1 MRRRSW
7 RGNRKRS
14 TAAGLA
20 GPRTTATAAIKPK
33 ETTIVDYGPL
43 QEQLRALAREKNAL
57 IIAHNYQRAEVQ
69 DAADFTG
76 DSLELSRTAA
86 KTDADI
92 ILFCGVHF
100 MAETAHILSP
110 RKKVL
115 LADINA
121 GCPMADMI
129 NADQLRALKAE
140 HPEALVVAYVNTSAA
155 VKAETDICC
164 TSANAATVV
173 SNIPADRQIIFVP
186 DRNLALYVEKKTGR
200 ELIKWEG
207 YCPTHEYITA
217 DIIRKAKQEH
227 PGALVIAHPEC
238 LPEVQDLADSL
249 ESTSGM
255 IRYAKESEATEF
267 IIATEMGLNHRLQK
281 ENPDKKF
288 YSPTKKAICPNMK
301 MTTLQKAF
309 DTLQQER
316 YEIRLD
322 EETRA
327 RALAAVEA
335 MVSYT

>member
-1 MRRRSW
+1 MR
-7 RGNRKRS
+7 
-14 TAAGLA
+14 T
-20 GPRTTATAAIKPK
+20 
-33 ETTIVDYGPL
+33 
-43 QEQLRALAREKNAL
+43 LAREKNAL
-57 IIAHNYQRAEVQ
+57 IIAHNYQRPEIQ

-86 KTDADI
+86 KTGAGI

-110 RKKVL
+110 QKKVL
-115 LADINA
+115 LAELKA

-129 NADQLRALKAE
+129 TADDLRALKAD
-140 HPEALVVAYVNTSAA
+140 HPGALVVAYVNTSAA

-173 SNIPADRQIIFVP
+173 SNIPEDRKIIFVP

-200 ELIKWEG
+200 ELIKWDG

-217 DIIRKAKQEH
+217 EVIQKAKAEH
-227 PGALVIAHPEC
+227 PQALVIAHPEC
-238 LPEVQDLADSL
+238 LPEVQDMADAL

-255 IRYAKESEATEF
+255 IRFAQESGAKEF
-267 IIATEMGLNHRLQK
+267 IIATEMGLNHRLKQ
-281 ENPDKKF
+281 ENPGKEF
-288 YSPTKKAICPNMK
+288 ISPTSKAICPNMK
-301 MTTLQKAF
+301 MTTLQKAY
-309 DTLQQER
+309 DTLDQER

-322 EETRA
+322 EETRV